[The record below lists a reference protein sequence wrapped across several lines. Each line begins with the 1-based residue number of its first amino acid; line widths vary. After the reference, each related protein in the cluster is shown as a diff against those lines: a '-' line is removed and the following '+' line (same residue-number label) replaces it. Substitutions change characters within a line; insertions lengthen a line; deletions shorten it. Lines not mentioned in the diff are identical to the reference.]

1 MKLTT
6 ILKKLNEGRPTD
18 VTKLGIPLPADLP
31 LDIKG
36 EPLFLVLRPK
46 GSWSPSSDK
55 PHPDLK
61 RVKRNGYNHPAWP
74 SKETLDFYEKYSL
87 YGTPNTKID
96 VYGESRGGFMA
107 ALIKASKK
115 NDYMKWAKK
124 LGDAKFQGKDGDSV
138 QAFREFFRTFQAM
151 DGGSFRDYNEMY
163 GKKPDIKGGGFQF
176 ADTGWFNVTMHEPTP
191 DSKLWKRF
199 GPKTKKYPDGAW
211 VLATR

>member
-1 MKLTT
+1 
-6 ILKKLNEGRPTD
+6 
-18 VTKLGIPLPADLP
+18 
-31 LDIKG
+31 
-36 EPLFLVLRPK
+36 
-46 GSWSPSSDK
+46 
-55 PHPDLK
+55 
-61 RVKRNGYNHPAWP
+61 
-74 SKETLDFYEKYSL
+74 
-87 YGTPNTKID
+87 
-96 VYGESRGGFMA
+96 MA